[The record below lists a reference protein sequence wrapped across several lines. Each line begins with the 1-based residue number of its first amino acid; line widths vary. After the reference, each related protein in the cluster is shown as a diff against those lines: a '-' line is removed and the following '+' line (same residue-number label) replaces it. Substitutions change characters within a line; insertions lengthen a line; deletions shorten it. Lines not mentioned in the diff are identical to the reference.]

1 MIRRPLKIAGLI
13 LAGALIVAQFFQP
26 EKNLNTGP
34 QEHDILGFM
43 EIPDQVV
50 SLLKNSCYDC
60 HSNNTRYPWYDK
72 ISPVSWYLDK
82 HVKDGKQALN
92 FNEFGL
98 LNQRKMIGTLSTVCE
113 VIESGSMPL
122 VSYTIIHRSAGLDEE
137 EARILC
143 DWAEAGAEQLMKAA
157 AKPANVQ
164 P

>member
-1 MIRRPLKIAGLI
+1 MKRPLKIAGLF

-26 EKNLNTGP
+26 EKNLNVGP
-34 QEHDILGFM
+34 QKHDITGFL
-43 EIPDQVV
+43 EVPDQVV

-60 HSNNTRYPWYDK
+60 HSNKTHYPWYSK
-72 ISPVSWYLDK
+72 ISPASWYLDK

-98 LNQRKMIGTLSTVCE
+98 LKQRKMIGALSTVCE

-122 VSYTIIHRSAGLDEE
+122 VSYTMIHRSAGLDDE
-137 EARILC
+137 EASILC
-143 DWAEAGAEQLMKAA
+143 DWAEAGAEQLMRAS

>member
-1 MIRRPLKIAGLI
+1 MRRPLKIAGLI
-13 LAGALIVAQFFQP
+13 LAWALIVAQFFQP
-26 EKNLNTGP
+26 EKNLNAGP
-34 QEHDILGFM
+34 QEHDIMGFLVV
-43 EIPDQVV
+43 PDQVA

-60 HSNNTRYPWYDK
+60 HSNNTPYPWYNK

-82 HVKDGKQALN
+82 HVKDGKKALN

-122 VSYTIIHRSAGLDEE
+122 VSYTFIHRSANLDEDE
-137 EARILC
+137 VNVLC
-143 DWAEAGAEQLMKAA
+143 DWAEAGAEHLMRAA
-157 AKPANVQ
+157 AKPENVE

>member
-1 MIRRPLKIAGLI
+1 MRRPLKIAGLF

-26 EKNLNTGP
+26 EKNLNVGS
-34 QEHDILGFM
+34 QEHDIMGVL
-43 EIPDQVV
+43 EVPDQVA

-60 HSNNTRYPWYDK
+60 HSNTTQYPWYNK
-72 ISPVSWYLDK
+72 ISPTSWYLDK
-82 HVKDGKQALN
+82 HVRDGKEALN

-98 LNQRKMIGTLSTVCE
+98 LNQRKMIGALSTVCE

-143 DWAEAGAEQLMKAA
+143 DWAEAGAEQLMRAPVN
-157 AKPANVQ
+157 PASIE